1 MAHKSDAEMIE
12 KGRNTARF
20 FVEHRQIAWIL
31 LVGTVLWGWYGYNS
45 MPQRKDPDIPVRVAV
60 ALTPWPGVQAQQVE
74 QLVTRPIEEKI
85 AENSSIHPGTAA
97 DYGIRS
103 VTLPGL
109 SIVYVQL
116 AENVNDTKRQFSDI
130 NLKLNALN
138 GLLPQAAGPIQFQS
152 DFGDTATLMLTI
164 ASPRL
169 SDVEIAIRARSI
181 QKAVEET
188 RGIISQKSSDPR
200 VAALYCFPESISPDA
215 VRRSFDTFSEGAQHD
230 GIFRDV
236 RVFARSGFIG
246 IDGISSRSDE
256 EIQAYIAK
264 YIRERLHA
272 SELHPDAWGPI
283 LIRETSDTGKKVA
296 AMAGDKYSYRELDDF
311 TDLIARTLIGT
322 PQASKY
328 QRAGVW
334 PEQV

>member
-31 LVGTVLWGWYGYNS
+31 LIGTVLWGWYGYNS

-60 ALTPWPGVQAQQVE
+60 AMTPWPGVQAQEVE

-85 AENSSIHPGTAA
+85 SENSYIHPGTAA

-116 AENVNDTKRQFSDI
+116 AENVTDTKRQFSDI
-130 NLKLNALN
+130 NLKLNSLN
-138 GLLPQAAGPIQFQS
+138 NQLPQGAGPIQFQS
-152 DFGDTATLMLTI
+152 DFGDTAALMLTI
-164 ASPRL
+164 ASRRL
-169 SDVEIAIRARSI
+169 SGVEISIRARSV

-188 RGIISQKSSDPR
+188 RAAVKRNPAAPR
-200 VAALYCFPESISPDA
+200 VAALFCFPESVSPDS
-215 VRRSFDTFSEGAQHD
+215 VRRGFDSFSKEAQHD

-236 RVFARSGFIG
+236 RVFARPGFIG
-246 IDGISSRSDE
+246 IDGTSDQSDA
-256 EIQAYIAK
+256 EIEAYITRFIHH
-264 YIRERLHA
+264 YVHA
-272 SELHPDAWGPI
+272 SE
-283 LIRETSDTGKKVA
+283 
-296 AMAGDKYSYRELDDF
+296 
-311 TDLIARTLIGT
+311 
-322 PQASKY
+322 
-328 QRAGVW
+328 
-334 PEQV
+334 